1 MEFVRRKMDMR
12 KKIYIIV
19 FFPFIAALLQSVGVF
34 AEHTEESNQAEIHL
48 GETKNETTEQHQM
61 NLNWDIDGIW
71 FVDGKYRVSTQGE
84 LAKSFEKNYRL
95 GGSVTTIDYTLWY
108 YRTSQ
113 KKETMEDGDV
123 YDTRRIVIREN
134 TDLTGMLTMA
144 AEEIIMPAMTQ
155 EEQDIWENPIEGLAW
170 GMSEEEISERYAVVD
185 KGNGAF
191 EMIDT
196 YELYGQPMKIT
207 LTLGEFVGLEK
218 VTGEYDV
225 KEEGVIGKKLE
236 EIYGAQENAQGSV
249 WSYTYGTVSDI
260 RTQDQVKQMYREV
273 YLDPDSV
280 SDMTVAGAMISPLES
295 VRLRELDGYGM
306 FEMNASMLL
315 FFGAFE

>member
-1 MEFVRRKMDMR
+1 MR

-48 GETKNETTEQHQM
+48 GETKNENTEQHQM

-236 EIYGAQENAQGSV
+236 EIY
-249 WSYTYGTVSDI
+249 I

-315 FFGAFE
+315 FCGAFE